1 MSTINIEELTEL
13 ANNNDYMAAYELGK
27 AYLTGTAGV
36 GVDYNKARGY
46 LSVAANNGVV
56 GANYYLG
63 KMYYNGTGVG
73 VDHLKAKEFFER
85 SAKANN
91 VFSNYYLGKIY
102 YWGDGVEKNVAKASE
117 YKASILNRPLYINQD
132 TDIENFYS
140 IADFEGATQKYVNEI
155 QASVQDEYK
164 KLFGD
169 EEV

>member
-1 MSTINIEELTEL
+1 MSTVNIETLTEK
-13 ANNNDYMAAYELGK
+13 ANNNDYTAAYNLGK
-27 AYLTGTAGV
+27 IYLTGCEGV
-36 GVDYNKARGY
+36 AQDYNKARGY

-63 KMYYNGTGVG
+63 KMYYNGIGVA
-73 VDHLKAKEFFER
+73 VDHAKAKEFFER
-85 SAKANN
+85 SAQANN

-102 YWGDGVEKNVAKASE
+102 YWGDGVEKNVSKASE
-117 YKASILNRPLYINQD
+117 LKASILNRPLYINQD

-164 KLFGD
+164 KLYG